1 MGLSLGLISQ
11 TQAQTPNEPMHSTG
25 SSRKVFTTCFF
36 VLVHLH
42 LAQNL
47 IFESYSNSE
56 NFLCFRVL
64 GGSAMV

>member
-11 TQAQTPNEPMHSTG
+11 TQAQTPNEPKHSTG
-25 SSRKVFTTCFF
+25 FSRKVFATCFF
-36 VLVHLH
+36 VLDHLH
-42 LAQNL
+42 PAQNL

-64 GGSAMV
+64 GGSEMV

>member
-11 TQAQTPNEPMHSTG
+11 TQAQTPNELEHSAG
-25 SSRKVFTTCFF
+25 SGRKVFTTCSF
-36 VLVHLH
+36 VLVHSH

-56 NFLCFRVL
+56 NSLCFRVL
-64 GGSAMV
+64 GGSEMV

>member
-11 TQAQTPNEPMHSTG
+11 TQAQTPNELVHSA
-25 SSRKVFTTCFF
+25 SSDQKVFATCFF

-42 LAQNL
+42 PAQNL